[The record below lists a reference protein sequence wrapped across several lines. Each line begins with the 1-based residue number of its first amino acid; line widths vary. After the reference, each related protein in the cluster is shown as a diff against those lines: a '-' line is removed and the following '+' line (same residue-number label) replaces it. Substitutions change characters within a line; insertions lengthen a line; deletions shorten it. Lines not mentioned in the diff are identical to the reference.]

1 MNAYLFCF
9 MLNLAAMFS
18 MCLIAWFVWQGAS
31 PWLVLIAFFFS
42 LVILAPGRETF
53 TCPECGHTGTLKV
66 FKIGFYSVSL
76 PQAKQGEKDAQ

>member
-1 MNAYLFCF
+1 MNAYLFCL
-9 MLNLAAMFS
+9 MLNSVAMFG

-31 PWLVLIAFFFS
+31 PWLVLVAFFFS
-42 LVILAPGRETF
+42 LVISAPGRETF

-66 FKIGFYSVSL
+66 FKIGFNSVSL